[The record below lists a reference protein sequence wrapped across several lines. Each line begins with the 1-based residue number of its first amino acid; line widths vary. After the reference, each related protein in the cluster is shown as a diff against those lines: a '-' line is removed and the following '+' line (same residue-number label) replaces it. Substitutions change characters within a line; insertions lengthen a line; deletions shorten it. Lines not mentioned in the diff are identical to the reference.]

1 MITREE
7 IMKELAAGSSIED
20 IANAITNTINEANIA
35 YQKQVKEEAE
45 AAAKAAEEQAKAE
58 AVKVAKREAMW
69 DIMSALANYADVA
82 GIDVA
87 EFFDEHMSDEQLDDY
102 CNQID
107 AMLEFAKSMAKLAD
121 LQFACDTKPIVDKNG
136 KRCGSASKVA
146 LNGASS
152 DEILGAF
159 LKGLGL

>member
-1 MITREE
+1 MITREK
-7 IMKELAAGSSIED
+7 IMKELAAGTSIED
-20 IANAITNTINEANIA
+20 IASAITNTINEANVA
-35 YQKQVKEEAE
+35 YQKQVQEEAE
-45 AAAKAAEEQAKAE
+45 AAAKVE
-58 AVKVAKREAMW
+58 AVKCAKRAAMW
-69 DIMSALANYADVA
+69 DVVSALANYADVS
-82 GIDVA
+82 GLDIE
-87 EFFDEHMSDEQLDDY
+87 EFFDGLTDEQLDDY
-102 CNQID
+102 CQQID

-121 LQFACDTKPIVDKNG
+121 LQFNCESKPIVDKSG

>member
-1 MITREE
+1 MVITREE
-7 IMKELAAGSSIED
+7 IMKELAAGRSIEE
-20 IANAITNTINEANIA
+20 IADAITNTINEANVA
-35 YQKQVKEEAE
+35 HQKKMKEEAE
-45 AAAKAAEEQAKAE
+45 AAAKAAEEQAKAD

-69 DIMSALANYADVA
+69 DVLSALANYADVA

-87 EFFDEHMSDEQLDDY
+87 EFFDERMSDEQLDDY

-107 AMLEFAKSMAKLAD
+107 VMLEFAKSMAKLAE
-121 LQFACDTKPIVDKNG
+121 LEFAPVEKKVVAAAPIK
-136 KRCGSASKVA
+136 ASVS
-146 LNGASS
+146 GPSS

>member
-7 IMKELAAGSSIED
+7 IMKELAAGTSIED
-20 IANAITNTINEANIA
+20 IANAITNTINEANVA

-58 AVKVAKREAMW
+58 AVKCAKREAMW
-69 DIMSALANYADVA
+69 DVVSALANYADVS
-82 GIDVA
+82 GLDIE
-87 EFFDEHMSDEQLDDY
+87 EFFDGLTDEQLDDY
-102 CNQID
+102 CQQID

-136 KRCGSASKVA
+136 KRCGIASKVA

>member
-20 IANAITNTINEANIA
+20 IANAITNTINEANVA

-45 AAAKAAEEQAKAE
+45 AAAKAAD
-58 AVKVAKREAMW
+58 AVECAKREAMW
-69 DIMSALANYADVA
+69 DVLSALANYADVA

-87 EFFDEHMSDEQLDDY
+87 EFFDERMSDKQLDDY

-107 AMLEFAKSMAKLAD
+107 IMLEFAKSMAKLAE
-121 LQFACDTKPIVDKNG
+121 LEFACDTKPIVDKSG
-136 KRCGSASKVA
+136 KNCGSASKVSVS
-146 LNGASS
+146 GPSS

-159 LKGLGL
+159 LKGIGL

>member
-7 IMKELAAGSSIED
+7 IMKELAAGNSIED

-45 AAAKAAEEQAKAE
+45 AAAKVE
-58 AVKVAKREAMW
+58 AVKCAKRAAMW
-69 DIMSALANYADVA
+69 DVVSALANYADVS
-82 GIDVA
+82 GLDIE
-87 EFFDEHMSDEQLDDY
+87 EFFDGLTDEQLDDY
-102 CNQID
+102 CQQID

-121 LQFACDTKPIVDKNG
+121 LQFACDTKPIVDKSG

>member
-45 AAAKAAEEQAKAE
+45 AAAKVE
-58 AVKVAKREAMW
+58 AVKCAKRAAMW
-69 DIMSALANYADVA
+69 DVVSALANYADVS
-82 GIDVA
+82 GLDIE
-87 EFFDEHMSDEQLDDY
+87 EFFDGLTDEQLDDY
-102 CNQID
+102 CQQID

-121 LQFACDTKPIVDKNG
+121 LQFACDTKPIVDKSG

>member
-7 IMKELAAGSSIED
+7 IMKELAAGTSIED
-20 IANAITNTINEANIA
+20 IASAITNTINEANVA

-45 AAAKAAEEQAKAE
+45 AAAKVE
-58 AVKVAKREAMW
+58 AVKLAKREAMW
-69 DIMSALANYADVA
+69 DILSALANYADVA

-87 EFFDEHMSDEQLDDY
+87 EFFDERMSDEQLDDY
-102 CNQID
+102 CNQVD

>member
-7 IMKELAAGSSIED
+7 IMKELAAGNSIED
-20 IANAITNTINEANIA
+20 IANAITNTINEANIT

-45 AAAKAAEEQAKAE
+45 AAAKVE
-58 AVKVAKREAMW
+58 AVKCAKRAAMW
-69 DIMSALANYADVA
+69 DVVSALANYADVS
-82 GIDVA
+82 GLDIE
-87 EFFDEHMSDEQLDDY
+87 EFFDGLTDEQLDDY
-102 CNQID
+102 CQQID

-121 LQFACDTKPIVDKNG
+121 LQFACDTKPIVDKSG